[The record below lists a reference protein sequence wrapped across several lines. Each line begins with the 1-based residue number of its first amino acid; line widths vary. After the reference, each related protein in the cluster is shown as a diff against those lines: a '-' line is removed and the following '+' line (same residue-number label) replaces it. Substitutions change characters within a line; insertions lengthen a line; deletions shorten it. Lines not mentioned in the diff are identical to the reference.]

1 LSSDFIQIL
10 DILNHNVWWNYSK
23 VPLLKFLMLPRTTT
37 VWHVNDIDDQMLLH
51 LLNYQ
56 IILQNDFNASVQA
69 DALWIKLPETK
80 APILSIVDS
89 TTKFQAG
96 VVICGDRSSDFIH
109 ALVRGWMRHFGP
121 QNGD

>member
-1 LSSDFIQIL
+1 
-10 DILNHNVWWNYSK
+10 
-23 VPLLKFLMLPRTTT
+23 
-37 VWHVNDIDDQMLLH
+37 MLLH

-80 APILSIVDS
+80 VPILSIVDS